1 VDKKQP
7 ISHADAAQVL
17 RRAGYSQERIEELL
31 RDLPDPIDPERDGV
45 ALVKR
50 GMSAGELMDRMG
62 ASP

>member
-1 VDKKQP
+1 MEKRRL
-7 ISHADAAQVL
+7 ISHTEAADTL
-17 RRAGYSQERIEELL
+17 RRAGYSRERIQELL
-31 RDLPDPIDPERDGV
+31 RDLPDPIDTERDGI

>member
-1 VDKKQP
+1 VEKKQS
-7 ISHADAAQVL
+7 ISHADATQVL
-17 RRAGYSQERIEELL
+17 RRAGYSQERIQELL
-31 RDLPDPIDPERDGV
+31 RDLPDPIDPERDSV